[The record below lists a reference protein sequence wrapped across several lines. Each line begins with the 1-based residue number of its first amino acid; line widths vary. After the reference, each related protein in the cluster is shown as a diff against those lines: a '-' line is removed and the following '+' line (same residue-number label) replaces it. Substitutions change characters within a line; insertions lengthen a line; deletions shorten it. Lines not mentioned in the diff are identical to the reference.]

1 MGLTAAVKFVSL
13 NRVAR
18 SSGLLGVA
26 LLLLMQAGCATSRLS
41 PDDPLASFNRASYAF
56 NAGLDRALVK
66 PLALRYQH
74 YTPDMV
80 RRSIGHLLDNLAEPA
95 TAVNALLQGKVG
107 EAANT
112 GLRFLIN
119 STAGVLG
126 TMDVATAFGLPLR
139 HEDFGQTLARW
150 GLPDGPY
157 LVLPLL
163 GPSNLRD
170 TVGILPRWYLPDALS
185 SIDEHVI
192 DVARYSLLLLHRRGD
207 LLHLDPL
214 LSEQPDPYLFEQ
226 AFYRQYRLD
235 QIYDGAPPDSLG
247 GSLEK
252 GLFED

>member
-1 MGLTAAVKFVSL
+1 MEFTAAVKFVSL
-13 NRVAR
+13 NHFAR
-18 SSGLLGVA
+18 SSGLFGAV
-26 LLLLMQAGCATSRLS
+26 LLLIMQTGCATSRLG
-41 PDDPLASFNRASYAF
+41 PDDPLASFNRASYSF
-56 NAGLDRALVK
+56 NAGLDRALIK
-66 PLALRYQH
+66 PLTISYQR
-74 YTPDMV
+74 YTPAMI
-80 RRSIGHLLDNLAEPA
+80 RHSIGHFLDNLAEPA

-126 TMDVATAFGLPLR
+126 TMDVATTFGLPLL

-170 TVGILPRWYLPDALS
+170 AVGIVTQRYLPDALS
-185 SIDEHVI
+185 SIDEPALA
-192 DVARYSLLLLHRRGD
+192 VARYSLLILHRRSG

-214 LSEQPDPYLFEQ
+214 LSEQPDPYLFER

-235 QIYDGAPPDSLG
+235 QIHDGAPPASQ
-247 GSLEK
+247 GSLENS
-252 GLFED
+252 LFKD

>member
-1 MGLTAAVKFVSL
+1 MGLTAAIKFICL
-13 NRVAR
+13 NHVAR
-18 SSGLLGVA
+18 SSGLLGA
-26 LLLLMQAGCATSRLS
+26 AMLLLMQTGCATPGLG
-41 PDDPLASFNRASYAF
+41 PDDPLASLNRASYAF
-56 NAGLDRALVK
+56 NVGLDRALVK
-66 PLALRYQH
+66 PLAIGYQR
-74 YTPDMV
+74 YTPAMV
-80 RRSIGHLLDNLAEPA
+80 RRGIGHFLNNLSGPA
-95 TAVNALLQGKVG
+95 TALNALLQGKVD

-126 TMDVATAFGLPLR
+126 TMDVATTVGLPLR

-163 GPSNLRD
+163 GPSTLRD
-170 TVGILPRWYLPDALS
+170 TLGLLPRWYLPDALS
-185 SIDEHVI
+185 LIDERAI
-192 DVARYSLLLLHRRGD
+192 SVARYSLLLLHRRSN

-235 QIYDGAPPDSLG
+235 QIHDGAPLASPG